1 MQADEYNY
9 WINLE
14 IIFFGQPPTHMN
26 QAASAITPFS
36 PSLQKLISQSSLRV
50 IKFHK
55 TQLSPFLFP
64 YYTCKI
70 SVIISILM

>member
-14 IIFFGQPPTHMN
+14 FILFGQPPTHMN
-26 QAASAITPFS
+26 HAASAITPFS
-36 PSLQKLISQSSLRV
+36 PSLQRLISKSSLRV

-55 TQLSPFLFP
+55 TQ
-64 YYTCKI
+64 
-70 SVIISILM
+70 